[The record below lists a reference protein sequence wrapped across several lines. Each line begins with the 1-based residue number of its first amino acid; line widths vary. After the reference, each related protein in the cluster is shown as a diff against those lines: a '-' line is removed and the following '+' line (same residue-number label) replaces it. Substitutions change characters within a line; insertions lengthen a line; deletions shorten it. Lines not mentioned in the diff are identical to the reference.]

1 MVFCG
6 VNLAQYNRQEGTS
19 KSMTETVDHYFM
31 RQALA
36 LAVAAQA
43 RDEIPVGAVVTWQ
56 GEIIGHGHNH
66 PLALADPTAHAEIIA
81 LRNAALRLNNYRLP
95 GCTLYVTLEPC
106 VMCIGAIFHARI
118 ARLVYAANDPKT
130 GACGS
135 IINLPA
141 DTRLNH
147 HLAVERGIL
156 ADEASLLLKQFFIS
170 RRKHQAHAHQNQ
182 HCPSAIDPIR

>member
-1 MVFCG
+1 
-6 VNLAQYNRQEGTS
+6 
-19 KSMTETVDHYFM
+19 MTETIDHYFM

-36 LAVAAQA
+36 LAGTAQA
-43 RDEIPVGAVVTWQ
+43 LNEIPVGAIVTCQ

-66 PLALADPTAHAEIIA
+66 PLTLTDPTAHAEIMA
-81 LRNAALRLNNYRLP
+81 LRNAAQRLNNYRLP

-118 ARLVYAANDPKT
+118 MRLVYAAHDPKT

-141 DTRLNH
+141 DARLNH
-147 HLAVERGIL
+147 HLSVEPVSYTHL
-156 ADEASLLLKQFFIS
+156 TLPTSDLV
-170 RRKHQAHAHQNQ
+170 
-182 HCPSAIDPIR
+182 

>member
-1 MVFCG
+1 
-6 VNLAQYNRQEGTS
+6 
-19 KSMTETVDHYFM
+19 MTETTDHYFM
-31 RQALA
+31 QQALA
-36 LAVAAQA
+36 LAGTAQA
-43 RDEIPVGAVVTWQ
+43 LNEIPVGAIVTCQ

-66 PLALADPTAHAEIIA
+66 PLTLADPTAHAEIMA
-81 LRNAALRLNNYRLP
+81 LRNAAQRLNNYRLP

-118 ARLVYAANDPKT
+118 MRLVYAAHDPKT

-141 DTRLNH
+141 DARLNH
-147 HLAVERGIL
+147 HLSVEHGVL

-170 RRKHQAHAHQNQ
+170 KRKHQAHAHHNQ
-182 HCPSAIDPIR
+182 YCPSAIDRIR